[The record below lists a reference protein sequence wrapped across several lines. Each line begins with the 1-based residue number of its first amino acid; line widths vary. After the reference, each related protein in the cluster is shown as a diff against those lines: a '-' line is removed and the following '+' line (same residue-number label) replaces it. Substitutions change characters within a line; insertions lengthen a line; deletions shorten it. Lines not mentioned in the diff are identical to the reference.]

1 MENIVSQSPAA
12 NNPQTWISNPEIEN
26 LDSASLSDYIVG
38 SHHQYAY
45 AAIPEIQNL
54 IDFVLGTHGS
64 KHSELKMIKDHF
76 QQLSNELKQ
85 HMRKEE
91 LVLFPYLK
99 KMVESGT
106 KQKKLIHPLLGMVKS
121 PVNVM
126 EMEHETAGLIQKKLY
141 NLSMGFQ
148 APEDASDA
156 YRELYA
162 KLKEFDADLH
172 QHVHLEN
179 DVLFPKAIALE
190 QAIMAN

>member
-1 MENIVSQSPAA
+1 MENTQAQIAAQNSPQSR
-12 NNPQTWISNPEIEN
+12 TSNPEVEN
-26 LDSASLSDYIVG
+26 LDSANLSDYIVD
-38 SHHQYAY
+38 SHHRYAY
-45 AAIPEIQNL
+45 AAIPEIQTL
-54 IDFVLGTHGS
+54 IDSVVGTHGA
-64 KHSELKMIKDHF
+64 KHPELNLIKDYF
-76 QQLSNELKQ
+76 WQLSNELKL

-91 LVLFPYLK
+91 LVLFPYF
-99 KMVESGT
+99 
-106 KQKKLIHPLLGMVKS
+106 KKLADSFTNQKQLVHPLLGSVKS

-126 EMEHETAGLIQKKLY
+126 EMEHETAGLMQKKLF

-156 YRELYA
+156 YLELFA

-190 QAIMAN
+190 QAVLAN